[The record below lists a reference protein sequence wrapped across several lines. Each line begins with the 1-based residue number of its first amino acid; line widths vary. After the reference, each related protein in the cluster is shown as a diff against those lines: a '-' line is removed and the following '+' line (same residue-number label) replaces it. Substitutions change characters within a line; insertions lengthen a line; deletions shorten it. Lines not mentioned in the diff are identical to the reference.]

1 MSHHPLRAP
10 ALLFCCFLS
19 LPSSAAA
26 DEFQVL
32 PEKSYRLELPA
43 REPDEKAL
51 TQDTRIVSVDVFLD
65 RKAGRLLYVGKE
77 GNALAVVPSGKGVGE
92 SDGKALKSLHRLVL
106 PVRRFHDKDFGEK
119 TPKISVEVYRDKR
132 TANWVFVSHTGALA
146 VLPADK
152 APVGKPGQ
160 QPKWLYRLPFKVRHF
175 DKFEVEYHHCNVE
188 VYRDEYTGALLYV
201 AESGT
206 LAAVPRAKDD
216 PRQNADAQ
224 VWSHALELKV
234 RKPGVEKFEPTTSTR
249 FGMEIYQD
257 RNRGAWVYVTEKLQL
272 AVLPGSKDLGE
283 KTQVAVWLQ
292 GLRPPGDAARQWSA
306 EVYDNL
312 NVDHRVFITTSG
324 AVAVVP

>member
-1 MSHHPLRAP
+1 MSHHPLSAP
-10 ALLFCCFLS
+10 ALLFCCFLI

-32 PEKSYRLELPA
+32 LEKNYRLNLPA
-43 REPDEKAL
+43 RKPDEKEL

-65 RKAGRLLYVGKE
+65 RKAGRLFYVGKA
-77 GNALAVVPSGKGVGE
+77 GNALAVVPSGKGIGE
-92 SDGKALKSLHRLVL
+92 TDGKALKPVHRLVL

-146 VLPADK
+146 VFPADK

-160 QPKWLYRLPFKVRHF
+160 KARWLYRLPLKVRHL
-175 DKFEVEYHHCNVE
+175 DKFEVEYHLCNVD

-206 LAAVPRAKDD
+206 LAAIPRGKSD
-216 PRQNADAQ
+216 PGQNADAQ

-234 RKPGVEKFEPTTSTR
+234 RKPGAEKFEPITSTR

-257 RNRGAWVYVTEKLQL
+257 RNRGAWVHVTEKLQL
-272 AVLPGSKDLGE
+272 AVVPGSKALGE
-283 KTQVAVWLQ
+283 KIQAPVWLQ
-292 GLRPPGDAARQWSA
+292 GLRPPGDPARQWSA
-306 EVYDNL
+306 EVYDNP
-312 NVDHRVFITTSG
+312 NVD
-324 AVAVVP
+324 